1 MTSSDSEW
9 LAARPQLSQPT
20 SCSELHVYLYELV
33 DRALDA
39 ARYAQ
44 LEEHI
49 TNCPACAEF
58 VAAEARFRELL
69 KQCAYCSAPVT
80 LRERISV
87 QLRITKR
94 LT

>member
-9 LAARPQLSQPT
+9 LAARPRINQPT
-20 SCSELHVYLYELV
+20 SCSDLHVYLYELV

-39 ARYAQ
+39 VRYAQ

-49 TNCPACAEF
+49 AHCPACAEF
-58 VAAEARFRELL
+58 VAAEARLRELL
-69 KQCAYCSAPVT
+69 KQCAHRSAPIT
-80 LRERISV
+80 LRERISI